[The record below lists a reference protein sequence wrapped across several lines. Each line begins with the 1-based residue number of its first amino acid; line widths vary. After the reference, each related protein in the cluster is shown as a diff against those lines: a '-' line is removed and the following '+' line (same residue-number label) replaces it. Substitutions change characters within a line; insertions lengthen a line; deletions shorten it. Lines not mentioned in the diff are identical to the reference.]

1 MIIIELLDLP
11 ILPVESEEFGVRHK
25 DQRKA
30 CRGASVLDQI
40 TVGVSGDRI
49 ALSSNFVR
57 DLPFSR
63 PMSRCRIARLFRGS
77 GWTTVRATSN
87 RFLLLFTGFQLHG
100 SFPFRTAL
108 AHCQSS
114 SFNLD

>member
-11 ILPVESEEFGVRHK
+11 ILRVESEEFGVRHK

-30 CRGASVLDQI
+30 YRVASVFDQI
-40 TVGVSGDRI
+40 TVGVSVDRI

-63 PMSRCRIARLFRGS
+63 PMFRCRIARLFRVS

-87 RFLLLFTGFQLHG
+87 RFLLLFAGFQLHG
-100 SFPFRTAL
+100 SFSFQTTL
-108 AHCQSS
+108 VHC
-114 SFNLD
+114 